1 MEEGRHGGNEMRIE
15 DDYRSQSLTR
25 ESVVMDYVSR
35 SRFEEIAEKEVQE
48 AKDWRQRE
56 VEY

>member
-1 MEEGRHGGNEMRIE
+1 MRIE
-15 DDYRSQSLTR
+15 DDYRSQNLAQ
-25 ESVVMDYVSR
+25 ESAVMDNVRR
-35 SRFEEIAEKEVQE
+35 SRYEEIAEKEVQE